1 MHVERFGRLFSPG
14 DKQWDIALAQVTI
27 TDKRAANVDF
37 SVPYLDADQGILLR
51 KGLLTRPATVAD
63 LRQLQLCTQR
73 RTTAE
78 ALLASEIQPA
88 LPPMLFDRQ
97 AVLFQQLLGR
107 SCDAAVLDA
116 PILGAERAQLP
127 DRYGPLA
134 GRIATGER
142 YGIVLPEGQPAARRS
157 RRDARRSARRRHR
170 RGSLAQVALGGSRRR
185 ARARRVNRRLV
196 RPRMLS

>member
-1 MHVERFGRLFSPG
+1 M
-14 DKQWDIALAQVTI
+14 
-27 TDKRAANVDF
+27 
-37 SVPYLDADQGILLR
+37 
-51 KGLLTRPATVAD
+51 AD
-63 LRQLQLCTQR
+63 LRRLQLCTQR

-97 AVLFQQLLGR
+97 AVLFQRLLGR

-142 YGIVLPEGQPAARRS
+142 YGIVLPKGSPLRADLDATLGDLLADGTVEALS
-157 RRDARRSARRRHR
+157 RKWLSAD
-170 RGSLAQVALGGSRRR
+170 LTDVPVLGE
-185 ARARRVNRRLV
+185 
-196 RPRMLS
+196 

>member
-14 DKQWDIALAQVTI
+14 DKQWDIALAQATI
-27 TDKRAANVDF
+27 TDERAANVDF
-37 SVPYLDADQGILLR
+37 SVPYLQADQGILMR

-78 ALLASEIQPA
+78 ALIASEIQPA

-97 AVLFQQLLGR
+97 AVLFQQLLGG

-142 YGIVLPEGQPAARRS
+142 YGVVLPKGSPLRA
-157 RRDARRSARRRHR
+157 DLDTRSATSRRRHR
-170 RGSLAQVALGGSRRR
+170 RGALAQVALGGSRRR
-185 ARARRVNRRLV
+185 ARARRMNQRLV